1 MTETEW
7 LTSTDPA
14 AMLRLFDY
22 QIRPVSS
29 GHMGESSRFR
39 VSDRKLRLFACA
51 CCRQVWHLLT
61 DDAPCPTC
69 HGGGRDW
76 QGSNN
81 DLCRECGGTGRI
93 NRSRRAVEVAEWFAD
108 GLVTEKE
115 RWNAGREFA
124 TVHSMPTF
132 HYKPREHHLNTAVA
146 WCIGGD
152 GERLESRV
160 GQVVAWL
167 STTHLQL
174 PFMADL
180 LRHIVG
186 NPFRPVEFMLIPF
199 AGNCR
204 QIGTVLDLARTLYA
218 GDQTAAVPLHDALIE
233 AGSLEELSR
242 HFMEP
247 CPYCK
252 DAAFDTGDHGGP
264 LGSRTITAK
273 WLNSKCACKGTRL
286 KYDTHPKGCA
296 FLDLLLGKE

>member
-7 LTSTDPA
+7 LTSSDPA

-29 GHMGESSRFR
+29 GHMGEPSRFR

-61 DDAPCPTC
+61 DDVPCYAIGHAYSEKYSKRC
-69 HGGGRDW
+69 KVC
-76 QGSNN
+76 S
-81 DLCRECGGTGRI
+81 GTGRI
-93 NRSRRAVEVAEWFAD
+93 NRSHRAVEVAERFAD
-108 GLVTEKE
+108 GLATNEE
-115 RWNAGREFA
+115 RLNASRMFA
-124 TVHSMPTF
+124 SVSEPPASP
-132 HYKPREHHLNTAVA
+132 YDPPQRHLNTAVA

-152 GERLESRV
+152 SERLEDRV
-160 GQVVAWL
+160 HQVVAWL

-204 QIGTVLDLARTLYA
+204 QIGTVLDLARSLYS

-233 AGSLEELSR
+233 AGSPEELSR

>member
-29 GHMGESSRFR
+29 GHMGEPSRFR
-39 VSDRKLRLFACA
+39 VSDRKLRLFALA
-51 CCRQVWHLLT
+51 CHPDNSHWANWNELLET
-61 DDAPCPTC
+61 MPETVKIGNYFSIDEAARFSV
-69 HGGGRDW
+69 G
-76 QGSNN
+76 
-81 DLCRECGGTGRI
+81 
-93 NRSRRAVEVAEWFAD
+93 
-108 GLVTEKE
+108 EK
-115 RWNAGREFA
+115 
-124 TVHSMPTF
+124 
-132 HYKPREHHLNTAVA
+132 
-146 WCIGGD
+146 
-152 GERLESRV
+152 V
-160 GQVVAWL
+160 GQQEMRL
-167 STTHLQL
+167 RHDEKCQR
-174 PFMADL
+174 ADL
-180 LRHIVG
+180 LRHIIG
-186 NPFRPVEFMLIPF
+186 NPWQPRCNNRMVWITP
-199 AGNCR
+199 
-204 QIGTVLDLARTLYA
+204 LDLARTLYA

-233 AGSLEELSR
+233 TGAPDELVR